1 MCLSKDRQLN
11 QYWKKVALT
20 ACFYVR
26 AARMDYH
33 APPCPCQLPN
43 LLFKKKNVVFKVT
56 VPHSLSILSVRGK
69 AHYST
74 DHKVLKY
81 TGGLSK
87 GNFPCYLVPKVSSD
101 WGENAGSLHNLNKQV
116 AKSSSDCFLL
126 WDRKG
131 H

>member
-26 AARMDYH
+26 AATMDYH

-56 VPHSLSILSVRGK
+56 VPHSLSILFVLGK
-69 AHYST
+69 ARYNT

-81 TGGLSK
+81 TGGPFSGQLSMLHCILK
-87 GNFPCYLVPKVSSD
+87 FHLIGRKKCRVSSHFKQLLL
-101 WGENAGSLHNLNKQV
+101 GSLLHY
-116 AKSSSDCFLL
+116 
-126 WDRKG
+126 
-131 H
+131 